1 MSYQP
6 RLDRLEAEVFNNS
19 SLSEEKSYS
28 YILPYLLIFVVT
40 LISLYSFCPDALRV
54 KRQRQYHLRTE
65 RFTAVW
71 LLLAASLSVAYYK
84 FLSTMGEKRTE

>member
-6 RLDRLEAEVFNNS
+6 RLDRLESEVFNTS
-19 SLSEEKSYS
+19 SPSVKTNYT
-28 YILPYLLIFVVT
+28 YFLPYVLIFVVT
-40 LISLYSFCPDALRV
+40 LISLYSFCPDSLRI

-71 LLLAASLSVAYYK
+71 LLLAVTLSIFYYK
-84 FLSTMGEKRTE
+84 FLSEKRAD